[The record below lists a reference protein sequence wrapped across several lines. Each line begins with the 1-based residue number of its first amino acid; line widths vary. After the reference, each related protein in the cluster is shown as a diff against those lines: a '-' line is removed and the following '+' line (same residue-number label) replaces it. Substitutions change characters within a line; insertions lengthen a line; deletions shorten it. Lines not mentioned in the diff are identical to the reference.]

1 MALKNVMALIFLAL
15 ILPSVAATAS
25 CDNIHINA
33 DSVRVYPDTTATAR
47 FVIDNRSSEYF
58 YIDSTQVLDNSQ
70 GIIASENG
78 FTREVNAFS
87 YGTVNVRV
95 RALPDAEEDTYM
107 GTVQVRGH
115 FQGGRECT
123 FSQIG
128 SEDFTIVVEEIEQS
142 QTALRFTA
150 RAACPGVVITDPVGG
165 WKTDD
170 YTIIRIDNYSNF
182 PATIRLQAP
191 GATFNPQTIHVPY
204 GSTAVEKVT
213 ISGTA
218 EGLLYYT
225 IDTPLCSGVKRSTF
239 TTSTNTG
246 IVGTLPVNPTVTAIQ
261 PLSDRVDMQLAIA
274 ENNGR
279 FTLQVELENVS
290 NESVTGTVSFRTP
303 PNWTVEGNTQ
313 VTLAGNET
321 RTRSFT
327 VIPPRIEPGNHEITV
342 TYTVEDEIS
351 EKVVIS
357 VETTGGNTGG
367 DSTNNPL
374 TGLFAL
380 GTGNAFL
387 NIPVWVLLLVV
398 IVLLWLFV
406 QGRKRVEL
414 DRHHRVLHRP

>member
-1 MALKNVMALIFLAL
+1 
-15 ILPSVAATAS
+15 
-25 CDNIHINA
+25 
-33 DSVRVYPDTTATAR
+33 
-47 FVIDNRSSEYF
+47 
-58 YIDSTQVLDNSQ
+58 
-70 GIIASENG
+70 
-78 FTREVNAFS
+78 
-87 YGTVNVRV
+87 
-95 RALPDAEEDTYM
+95 
-107 GTVQVRGH
+107 
-115 FQGGRECT
+115 
-123 FSQIG
+123 
-128 SEDFTIVVEEIEQS
+128 
-142 QTALRFTA
+142 
-150 RAACPGVVITDPVGG
+150 
-165 WKTDD
+165 
-170 YTIIRIDNYSNF
+170 
-182 PATIRLQAP
+182 

-398 IVLLWLFV
+398 IVLL
-406 QGRKRVEL
+406 
-414 DRHHRVLHRP
+414 